1 MKVSV
6 IVPVYN
12 VENYLEKCVNSIIN
26 QTERDIQIILVDD
39 GSTDKSPQICDEL
52 SLKDDR
58 IVVFHKKNGGLSS
71 ARNKGLE
78 NAKADYVCFIDSDD
92 IIAPYYVEHLLSLIE
107 KYDCDVAVGKFETF
121 TDKDPSFDNIDND
134 VEIVEGKNA
143 INKLFGKSYVTATI
157 ACNKVYKKS
166 LFDDIKFPEGKI
178 NEDEATAYRI
188 FYKTERVAFSNSVVY
203 GYYMRDN
210 SITKSKFSKRNFDF
224 LEIAWERCMF
234 FKERGEERYYYVF
247 LKIYCWTLLE
257 FAKKTK
263 KILRDKKTS
272 KALKKE
278 FKKKSKLLVKLPYM
292 SKTKKLAV
300 RVIRICPLIYYVIRN
315 AKSIK
320 KGKKK

>member
-134 VEIVEGKNA
+134 VEIVGGKNA
-143 INKLFGKSYVTATI
+143 IDKLFGKSYVTATI

-234 FKERGEERYYYVF
+234 FKERGEERYYYLF

-257 FAKKTK
+257 FSEKTK
-263 KILRDKKTS
+263 KILGDSKKS
-272 KALKKE
+272 KELVKE
-278 FKKKSKLLVKLPYM
+278 FKEKSKILKKSLYISKSKRIAIGLIRWFPSLYFLL
-292 SKTKKLAV
+292 
-300 RVIRICPLIYYVIRN
+300 
-315 AKSIK
+315 
-320 KGKKK
+320 KKKQKRK

>member
-1 MKVSV
+1 MDKVSV
-6 IVPVYN
+6 IVPIYN
-12 VENYLEKCVNSIIN
+12 AESYLEKCVNSIIN

-143 INKLFGKSYVTATI
+143 IDKLFGKSYVTATI

-224 LEIAWERCMF
+224 LEIAWERCEF
-234 FKERGEERYYYVF
+234 FKEKNEEKYYYLF
-247 LKIYCWTLLE
+247 LKNYCWTLLE
-257 FAKKTK
+257 FSKKTK
-263 KILRDKKTS
+263 KILGDSKKS
-272 KALKKE
+272 KELVKE
-278 FKKKSKLLVKLPYM
+278 FKEKSKILKKSQYI
-292 SKTKKLAV
+292 SKSKRMAIG
-300 RVIRICPLIYYVIRN
+300 VIRWFPSLYFLL
-315 AKSIK
+315 
-320 KGKKK
+320 KKKQKRK

>member
-1 MKVSV
+1 MDKVSV
-6 IVPVYN
+6 IVPIYN
-12 VENYLEKCVNSIIN
+12 AESYLEKCVNSIIN

-143 INKLFGKSYVTATI
+143 IDKLFGKSYVTATI

-234 FKERGEERYYYVF
+234 FKERGEERYYYLF

-257 FAKKTK
+257 FSEKTK
-263 KILRDKKTS
+263 KILGDSKKS
-272 KALKKE
+272 KELVKE
-278 FKKKSKLLVKLPYM
+278 FKEKSKILKKSQYI
-292 SKTKKLAV
+292 SKSKKMAIW
-300 RVIRICPLIYYVIRN
+300 VIRWFPSLYFLL
-315 AKSIK
+315 
-320 KGKKK
+320 KKKQKRK

>member
-1 MKVSV
+1 MDKVSV
-6 IVPVYN
+6 IVPIYN
-12 VENYLEKCVNSIIN
+12 AESYLEKCVNSIIN

-143 INKLFGKSYVTATI
+143 IDKLFGKSYVTATI

-234 FKERGEERYYYVF
+234 FKERGEERYYYLF

-257 FAKKTK
+257 FSEKTK
-263 KILRDKKTS
+263 KILGDSKKS
-272 KALKKE
+272 KELVKE
-278 FKKKSKLLVKLPYM
+278 FKEKSKILKKSLYISKSKRIAIGLIRWFPSLYFLL
-292 SKTKKLAV
+292 
-300 RVIRICPLIYYVIRN
+300 
-315 AKSIK
+315 
-320 KGKKK
+320 KKKQKRK